1 MSDKNFYR
9 EEDLPEN
16 ERCGGSVVLT
26 ELPIVIR
33 LPETTV
39 EVEIKAKI
47 YYDGELKTAIKK
59 LNMKEVRDGFIDA
72 DENYFDPD
80 AKFVL
85 TEKGKALADI
95 LESEGM

>member
-1 MSDKNFYR
+1 MGKQNTNEWNQG
-9 EEDLPEN
+9 EEIELDQEYI
-16 ERCGGSVVLT
+16 VLA
-26 ELPIVIR
+26 I
-33 LPETTV
+33 PETAL
-39 EVEIKAKI
+39 EVKIEAKI